1 MYNKKDAQLLLQLL
15 SETKMFG
22 ESGRKV
28 FEIGV
33 KEETIPQEDF
43 DYILFVLKLE
53 KNLQFMVH
61 EEANKKI
68 KVLQKKYNQQ

>member
-1 MYNKKDAQLLLQLL
+1 MYNKKDTQLLLQLL
-15 SETKMFG
+15 SESKMFG
-22 ESGRKV
+22 EAGRNV
-28 FEIGV
+28 FEIGI

-68 KVLQKKYNQQ
+68 KALQKKYNQH